1 MIMKKVPIITLIIT
15 VVALLLLIGSWWII
29 QRQCSEN
36 RRLSESNRTLAEQNQ
51 ALASRLNHS
60 DHLVASQRLS
70 IGRLRMTIGELEELR
85 REDAERIR
93 ALGVGLR
100 NVRTYTLTT
109 TSTLLDTLLAASLQS
124 TVEKGVRAER
134 LADSLNSERLADSLT
149 SERLTDSRNSERLA
163 DSLTSE
169 RLADNLTDTTIHWR
183 DPWVELSLT
192 PQPDGSTH
200 LHLLCHDTLT
210 QVVHRIPHR
219 WWIFRWGTKALRQEI
234 RSSNPHTKIVFSEY
248 IEIEN

>member
-15 VVALLLLIGSWWII
+15 VVALLLLVGSWWII

-36 RRLSESNRTLAEQNQ
+36 RRLSESNRTLTEQNQ

-109 TSTLLDTLLAASLQS
+109 TSTLLDTLLATTSQEIAG
-124 TVEKGVRAER
+124 EDIRAKQ
-134 LADSLNSERLADSLT
+134 LADSLT
-149 SERLTDSRNSERLA
+149 SERLTDS
-163 DSLTSE
+163 LTSE
-169 RLADNLTDTTIHWR
+169 RLANSLTTAPIRWR
-183 DPWVELSLT
+183 DPWVDLSLT

>member
-15 VVALLLLIGSWWII
+15 VGALLLLVGSWWII

-36 RRLSESNRTLAEQNQ
+36 RRLSESNRTLAEQNRT
-51 ALASRLNHS
+51 LASRLNHS

-109 TSTLLDTLLAASLQS
+109 TSTLLDTLLAASPQS

-149 SERLTDSRNSERLA
+149 SERLAN
-163 DSLTSE
+163 SLTT
-169 RLADNLTDTTIHWR
+169 APIHWR
-183 DPWVELSLT
+183 DPWVDLSLT

>member
-15 VVALLLLIGSWWII
+15 VGALLLLVGSWWII

-109 TSTLLDTLLAASLQS
+109 TSTLLDTLLAASPQS

-134 LADSLNSERLADSLT
+134 LADSLNSERLT
-149 SERLTDSRNSERLA
+149 

-169 RLADNLTDTTIHWR
+169 RLADGLTTAPIHWR

>member
-1 MIMKKVPIITLIIT
+1 MIMKKLPIITLIIT
-15 VVALLLLIGSWWII
+15 VGALLLLVGSWWII

-36 RRLSESNRTLAEQNQ
+36 RRLSESNRTLAEQNRT
-51 ALASRLNHS
+51 LASRLNHS

-109 TSTLLDTLLAASLQS
+109 TSTLLDTLLAASPQS

-134 LADSLNSERLADSLT
+134 LADSLNSERLT
-149 SERLTDSRNSERLA
+149 

-169 RLADNLTDTTIHWR
+169 RLADGLTTAPIHWR
-183 DPWVELSLT
+183 DPWVDLSLT

-210 QVVHRIPHR
+210 QVVHHIPHR

-248 IEIEN
+248 IEIEK

>member
-1 MIMKKVPIITLIIT
+1 MKKVPIITLIIT
-15 VVALLLLIGSWWII
+15 VVALLLLVGSWWII

-100 NVRTYTLTT
+100 KVR
-109 TSTLLDTLLAASLQS
+109 
-124 TVEKGVRAER
+124 
-134 LADSLNSERLADSLT
+134 
-149 SERLTDSRNSERLA
+149 
-163 DSLTSE
+163 
-169 RLADNLTDTTIHWR
+169 
-183 DPWVELSLT
+183 
-192 PQPDGSTH
+192 
-200 LHLLCHDTLT
+200 
-210 QVVHRIPHR
+210 
-219 WWIFRWGTKALRQEI
+219 
-234 RSSNPHTKIVFSEY
+234 
-248 IEIEN
+248 

>member
-15 VVALLLLIGSWWII
+15 VVALLLVGSWWII

-36 RRLSESNRTLAEQNQ
+36 QRLSESNRTLAEQNQ

-60 DHLVASQRLS
+60 SHLVASQRLS

-109 TSTLLDTLLAASLQS
+109 TSTLLDTLLATSPQS
-124 TVEKGVRAER
+124 TVEKGVRTER
-134 LADSLNSERLADSLT
+134 LADSL
-149 SERLTDSRNSERLA
+149 NSERLA

-183 DPWVELSLT
+183 DPWVDLSLT

-234 RSSNPHTKIVFSEY
+234 RSSNPHTKIVYAEH
-248 IEIEN
+248 IEVEK

>member
-1 MIMKKVPIITLIIT
+1 MIMKKVPATTLIIT
-15 VVALLLLIGSWWII
+15 VGALLLLVGSWWII

-109 TSTLLDTLLAASLQS
+109 TSTLLDTLLVASPQS

-134 LADSLNSERLADSLT
+134 LADSLNSERLTDSL
-149 SERLTDSRNSERLA
+149 N
-163 DSLTSE
+163 SE

-183 DPWVELSLT
+183 DPWVDLSLT

>member
-15 VVALLLLIGSWWII
+15 VVALLLLVGSWWII

-60 DHLVASQRLS
+60 YHLVASQRLS

-109 TSTLLDTLLAASLQS
+109 TSTLLDTLLAASPQS
-124 TVEKGVRAER
+124 TVEKGVRA
-134 LADSLNSERLADSLT
+134 
-149 SERLTDSRNSERLA
+149 ERLA

-183 DPWVELSLT
+183 DPWVYLSLT

-234 RSSNPHTKIVFSEY
+234 RSSNPHTKIVYAEH
-248 IEIEN
+248 IEVEK

>member
-15 VVALLLLIGSWWII
+15 VVALLLLVGSWWII

-109 TSTLLDTLLAASLQS
+109 TSTLLDTLLAASPQS

-149 SERLTDSRNSERLA
+149 SERL
-163 DSLTSE
+163 
-169 RLADNLTDTTIHWR
+169 ADNLTDTTIHWR
-183 DPWVELSLT
+183 DPWVDLSLT

>member
-15 VVALLLLIGSWWII
+15 VVALLLLVGSWWII

-109 TSTLLDTLLAASLQS
+109 TSTLLDTLLAASPQS
-124 TVEKGVRAER
+124 TVGKVVRA
-134 LADSLNSERLADSLT
+134 ERLADSLT
-149 SERLTDSRNSERLA
+149 SERLTDSLN
-163 DSLTSE
+163 SE
-169 RLADNLTDTTIHWR
+169 RLADNLTDTAIHWR
-183 DPWVELSLT
+183 DPWVDLSLT

>member
-15 VVALLLLIGSWWII
+15 VGALLLLVGSWWII

-109 TSTLLDTLLAASLQS
+109 TSTLLDTLLAASPQS

-134 LADSLNSERLADSLT
+134 LADSLTSKRLADSL
-149 SERLTDSRNSERLA
+149 N
-163 DSLTSE
+163 SE

-183 DPWVELSLT
+183 DPWVDLSLT

>member
-109 TSTLLDTLLAASLQS
+109 TSTLLDTLLAASPQS

-134 LADSLNSERLADSLT
+134 LADSLT
-149 SERLTDSRNSERLA
+149 SERLT
-163 DSLTSE
+163 
-169 RLADNLTDTTIHWR
+169 DNLTDTTIHWR
-183 DPWVELSLT
+183 DPWVDLSLT

>member
-1 MIMKKVPIITLIIT
+1 MKKVPIITLIIT

-124 TVEKGVRAER
+124 TVEKGVMAER
-134 LADSLNSERLADSLT
+134 LADSL
-149 SERLTDSRNSERLA
+149 NSERLA

-248 IEIEN
+248 IEI

>member
-1 MIMKKVPIITLIIT
+1 MIMKKVPAITLIIT
-15 VVALLLLIGSWWII
+15 VGALLLLVGSWWII

-109 TSTLLDTLLAASLQS
+109 TSTLLDTLLAAPPQS

-134 LADSLNSERLADSLT
+134 LADSLT
-149 SERLTDSRNSERLA
+149 SERLTDSLN
-163 DSLTSE
+163 SE

-183 DPWVELSLT
+183 DPWVDLSLT

>member
-15 VVALLLLIGSWWII
+15 VGALLLLVGSWWII

-109 TSTLLDTLLAASLQS
+109 TSTLLDTLLAASPQS

-134 LADSLNSERLADSLT
+134 LADSLNSERLADSL
-149 SERLTDSRNSERLA
+149 N
-163 DSLTSE
+163 SE

-183 DPWVELSLT
+183 DPWVDLSLT

>member
-15 VVALLLLIGSWWII
+15 VVALLLLVGSWWII

-51 ALASRLNHS
+51 ALASRLDHS

-93 ALGVGLR
+93 ALGVGIR

-109 TSTLLDTLLAASLQS
+109 TSTLLDTLLAASPQS

-134 LADSLNSERLADSLT
+134 LADSL
-149 SERLTDSRNSERLA
+149 NSERLA

-248 IEIEN
+248 IEIEK

>member
-1 MIMKKVPIITLIIT
+1 MKISRSNLVAACTLA
-15 VVALLLLIGSWWII
+15 ALLLLLAGSVVLLRRAHASN
-29 QRQCSEN
+29 QR
-36 RRLSESNRTLAEQNQ
+36 LAESNRTLTEQNQ
-51 ALASRLNHS
+51 ALASRLDHS

-70 IGRLRMTIGELEELR
+70 IGRLRMTIGELEDLR

-100 NVRTYTLTT
+100 KVRTYTLTA
-109 TSTLLDTLLAASLQS
+109 TSTLLDTLLATAPQE
-124 TVEKGVRAER
+124 VVGEDIRAKQ
-134 LADSLNSERLADSLT
+134 LVDSLASERLSDSLT
-149 SERLTDSRNSERLA
+149 TAPIR
-163 DSLTSE
+163 
-169 RLADNLTDTTIHWR
+169 WM
-183 DPWVELSLT
+183 DPWVDLSLT

-248 IEIEN
+248 IEIEK

>member
-109 TSTLLDTLLAASLQS
+109 TSTLLDTLLVASPQS
-124 TVEKGVRAER
+124 TVEKGVRTER
-134 LADSLNSERLADSLT
+134 LADSLNSERLTDSL
-149 SERLTDSRNSERLA
+149 N
-163 DSLTSE
+163 SE

-183 DPWVELSLT
+183 DPWVDLSLT

-234 RSSNPHTKIVFSEY
+234 RSSNPHTKIVYAEH
-248 IEIEN
+248 IEVEN

>member
-1 MIMKKVPIITLIIT
+1 MIMKKVPAITLIIT
-15 VVALLLLIGSWWII
+15 VGALLLLVGSWWII

-109 TSTLLDTLLAASLQS
+109 TSTLLDTLLVASPQS

-134 LADSLNSERLADSLT
+134 LADSLNSERLTDSL
-149 SERLTDSRNSERLA
+149 N
-163 DSLTSE
+163 SE

-183 DPWVELSLT
+183 DPWVDLSLT

>member
-1 MIMKKVPIITLIIT
+1 MKISRSNLVAACTLA
-15 VVALLLLIGSWWII
+15 ALLLLLAGSVVLLRRAHASN
-29 QRQCSEN
+29 QR
-36 RRLSESNRTLAEQNQ
+36 LAESNRTLSEQNQ
-51 ALASRLNHS
+51 ALASRLDHS

-70 IGRLRMTIGELEELR
+70 IGRLRMTIGELEELHQ
-85 REDAERIR
+85 EDAERIR

-100 NVRTYTLTT
+100 KVRTYTLTA
-109 TSTLLDTLLAASLQS
+109 TSTLLDTLLATAPQE
-124 TVEKGVRAER
+124 VVGEDIRAKQ
-134 LADSLNSERLADSLT
+134 LVDSLASERLADSM
-149 SERLTDSRNSERLA
+149 
-163 DSLTSE
+163 
-169 RLADNLTDTTIHWR
+169 TTAPIRWR
-183 DPWVELSLT
+183 DPWVELTLT
-192 PQPDGSTH
+192 PRTNGQAH

>member
-1 MIMKKVPIITLIIT
+1 MIMKKVPAITLIIT
-15 VVALLLLIGSWWII
+15 VVALLLLVGSWWII

-70 IGRLRMTIGELEELR
+70 IGRLRMTIGELEELH

-109 TSTLLDTLLAASLQS
+109 TSTLLDTLLAASPQS
-124 TVEKGVRAER
+124 TVGKVVRA
-134 LADSLNSERLADSLT
+134 ERLADSLT
-149 SERLTDSRNSERLA
+149 SERLTDSLN
-163 DSLTSE
+163 SE
-169 RLADNLTDTTIHWR
+169 RLADNLTDTAIHWR
-183 DPWVELSLT
+183 DPWVDLSLT

>member
-15 VVALLLLIGSWWII
+15 VVALLLLVGSWWII

-36 RRLSESNRTLAEQNQ
+36 RRLSESNRTLTEQNQ

-109 TSTLLDTLLAASLQS
+109 TSTLLDTLLAASPQS

-134 LADSLNSERLADSLT
+134 LADSLT
-149 SERLTDSRNSERLA
+149 SERLA

-169 RLADNLTDTTIHWR
+169 RLADGLTTAPIHWR
-183 DPWVELSLT
+183 DPWVDLSLT

>member
-36 RRLSESNRTLAEQNQ
+36 RRLSESNHTLAEQNQ

-109 TSTLLDTLLAASLQS
+109 TSTLLDTLLATSPQS
-124 TVEKGVRAER
+124 AVEKGVRAER
-134 LADSLNSERLADSLT
+134 LADSL
-149 SERLTDSRNSERLA
+149 NSERLA

-183 DPWVELSLT
+183 DPWVDLSLT

-234 RSSNPHTKIVFSEY
+234 HSSNPHTKIVFSEY